1 MIFIFSDKPN
11 FVKDN
16 NFQEKIK
23 QELKSQKFS
32 YSKFAIS
39 IMPVFDKNIFV
50 SEPMYIA
57 QTIITDQLD
66 IFRESQVL
74 YSQVFNYLKYS
85 RNGSNI
91 IDIKIKIEKLWE

>member
-11 FVKDN
+11 IVKEN
-16 NFQEKIK
+16 NFQDKIK

-32 YSKFAIS
+32 YNKFAIS
-39 IMPVFDKNIFV
+39 IVPIFDKNIFV

-57 QTIITDQLD
+57 QTIVTDQLD
-66 IFRESQVL
+66 LFRESQTL

-91 IDIKIKIEKLWE
+91 IDIKIKIEKL

>member
-32 YSKFAIS
+32 YNKLAIS
-39 IMPVFDKNIFV
+39 IVPVFDKNIFV

-57 QTIITDQLD
+57 QTIVVDQLD
-66 IFRESQVL
+66 VFRESQVL